1 MQILDSLLS
10 MQNESA
16 LFAGFERSIEYTFFF
31 AIILISNI
39 FFTPEAK
46 LIIIIVINTL
56 KRSRSSSFRSFF
68 YVDACHCF
76 CFSFCSLNFQV
87 QQIAN
92 VYTQRRNK
100 CFNCFSCWRSLH
112 CLKIF
117 DYLFLCLAVFSI
129 PQQKKIWI

>member
-1 MQILDSLLS
+1 MQIWDSLLS

-16 LFAGFERSIEYTFFF
+16 LFAGFERSIEYTFF

-56 KRSRSSSFRSFF
+56 KRSHSSSFRSFF